1 MRVDTIIIGQGLAGS
16 LLAWMLLRKG
26 QKILIIDGSHRG
38 SASKIAAGIVNPV
51 TGPRLTPSWQLEA
64 LLPQARRLYREVSDV
79 LGQPLYTDL
88 ELVRIFE
95 TDEERSIWMHRRSQS
110 GTAKYLGSMRYP
122 GWRPKVIDDPFGSFA
137 PGGSGHLKIRQ
148 LIDGLKGYFAEKA
161 NLIETE
167 FHHDELELTAT
178 EVKWIDWRADRAI
191 FCEGFRAEWNP
202 YFQWLP
208 FRSSKGEILLLEAG
222 SEDLPDSIVNR
233 GKWLLP
239 TGGKLYRAG
248 STFRWDHLD
257 DHPTNSARM
266 EILGALRSFI
276 KVPLTVLH
284 QAAGVRPAVKDR
296 RPILGIHPRHPQ
308 IGFFNGMGGKG
319 VLTAPFFASHLASF
333 LTEATAIDP
342 EVDVAR
348 FGHLCP

>member
-1 MRVDTIIIGQGLAGS
+1 MTVETIIVGQGLAGS
-16 LLAWMLLRKG
+16 LLAWLLIERG
-26 QKILIIDGSHRG
+26 QEILLIDGSHRG

-51 TGPRLTPSWQLEA
+51 TGPRLTPCWRLEA
-64 LLPQARRLYREVSDV
+64 LLPQARRLYREISDI
-79 LGQPLYTDL
+79 LGNPLYTDL
-88 ELVRIFE
+88 ELVRIFKNE
-95 TDEERSIWMHRRSQS
+95 GERSMWMHRRSQS
-110 GTAKYLGSMRYP
+110 GTARYLGSMRYP
-122 GWRPKVIDDPFGSFA
+122 GWRPEAIEDPFGSFA
-137 PGGSGHLKIRQ
+137 PGGSGRLKIRQ
-148 LIDGLKGYFAEKA
+148 LIDGLKGYFTQEA

-167 FHHDELELTAT
+167 FRHDELELTAT
-178 EVKWIDWRADRAI
+178 GVKWRDWRADRAI

-208 FRSSKGEILLLEAG
+208 FKSSKGEILHLETG
-222 SEDLPDSIVNR
+222 SEGLPDSILNR

-248 STFRWDHLD
+248 STFRWDQLD
-257 DHPTNSARM
+257 DLPTDSARM

-276 KVPLTVLH
+276 KVPLRVVH

-308 IGFFNGMGGKG
+308 IGIFNGMGGKG
-319 VLTAPFFASHLASF
+319 ALTAPFFASQLASF
-333 LTEATAIDP
+333 LTEGTAIDP

-348 FGHLCP
+348 FRYLL